1 MARRGLQAYVVTS
14 QDAHLSEYT
23 APFSKRRE
31 WLSGFSGSAGT
42 AVVTQGRAL
51 LWTDGRYYQQALN
64 ELRPPWELVRA
75 ADPGAKTVP
84 QFLASELP
92 AGAKVGI
99 DGMALSAAAA
109 LHWDRTLRGREGEA
123 RSRATKD
130 ALKATC
136 QCRPLLERD
145 GTSASCGACRLLVPL
160 ARDLVDEL
168 WGAERP
174 ARPRL
179 ALRVHPEAA
188 AGAPVRE
195 KLAAA
200 REQLSQEGAD
210 CLVLGALDEIA
221 WLLNLRGSDIPHTPV
236 FFAFLV
242 LSADRCVLLVDRE
255 AASHVA
261 AHLDASAVEVLD
273 YDRHLEVL
281 GDLAAMIKLT
291 PVGNSAAAAIAPTP
305 APAPVLSPS
314 SPGGKRRRVEME
326 PAAPAPTPAPAHV
339 PVPVFVP
346 VPVPWPADLPVPLPL
361 PRPAHEPVLV
371 PVPWP
376 AHVPVP
382 VPVSWPAHVPEP
394 VPVPW
399 PVHVPVH
406 VPVRGSAQQA
416 AANSPLKVWL
426 DTDACALGL
435 HLACSAGGNIIV
447 AKPSPVKRAKAQKNA
462 AELAGMREAH
472 VLEGVS
478 LTRFFAWLER
488 RVASGPAIDEAEA
501 ADEIERFRGMQ
512 ASYLGPS
519 FETISAYG
527 SNGAVVH
534 YKPQHGKSLRILR
547 DSLFLCDTGGQYA
560 SGTTDMTRTMCFG
573 TPTEEQREA
582 FSLVL
587 EGHIQLALA
596 VVPRGVEPAKLD
608 VIARAPLWRHGL
620 DYRHGTSHG
629 VGAALGVHEY
639 PPLLHASLPP
649 AKTFTGKFSP
659 TSMAPGMCLSNE
671 PGFYLAE
678 AYGIR
683 IENVMIASARASPPS
698 ELSGKFDAALEW
710 LSFETIT
717 VVPLQRKMIR
727 KDLLSPEAVRWVNEY
742 QDHCRLVLE
751 PLLSRPDDEPARE
764 WLRRETEHV

>member
-1 MARRGLQAYVVTS
+1 MSTTPGSRVAALRAAMARRGLQAYVVTS

-51 LWTDGRYYQQALN
+51 LWTDGRYYQQALK
-64 ELRPPWELVRA
+64 ELAAPWELVRA

-92 AGAKVGI
+92 TGARVGI

-109 LHWDRTLRGREGEA
+109 LQWDKTLRGREGES
-123 RSRATKD
+123 RSRAAKD

-145 GTSASCGACRLLVPL
+145 GASANCGACRLLVPL
-160 ARDLVDEL
+160 SHDLVDEL

-188 AGAPVRE
+188 AGESARD

-200 REQLSQEGAD
+200 RALLAQEGAD

-242 LSADRCVLLVDRE
+242 LGTERCVLLVDRE
-255 AASHVA
+255 AAAHVA
-261 AHLDASAVEVLD
+261 AHLASSAVDVVD
-273 YDRHLEVL
+273 YDHHLEVL
-281 GDLAAMIKLT
+281 GDLAATLKPT
-291 PVGNSAAAAIAPTP
+291 QRCGSPSAATAAPSP
-305 APAPVLSPS
+305 ASSPLSPS
-314 SPGGKRRRVEME
+314 SSAGGKRQRVEME
-326 PAAPAPTPAPAHV
+326 PAASASAPV
-339 PVPVFVP
+339 V
-346 VPVPWPADLPVPLPL
+346 
-361 PRPAHEPVLV
+361 
-371 PVPWP
+371 
-376 AHVPVP
+376 
-382 VPVSWPAHVPEP
+382 
-394 VPVPW
+394 
-399 PVHVPVH
+399 
-406 VPVRGSAQQA
+406 A
-416 AANSPLKVWL
+416 AKAPLKVWL
-426 DTDACALGL
+426 DTDASALGL
-435 HLACSAGGNIIV
+435 HLACSAGGNVIL
-447 AKPSPVKRAKAQKNA
+447 AKPSPIKRAKAQKNA

-478 LTRFFAWLER
+478 LTRFLAWLER
-488 RVASGPAIDEAEA
+488 RVASEPAIDEAEA
-501 ADEIERFRGMQ
+501 ADEVERFRSMH
-512 ASYLGPS
+512 ATYLGPS

-534 YKPQHGKSLRILR
+534 YKPQHGKALRILG
-547 DSLFLCDTGGQYA
+547 DSLFLLDTGGQYA
-560 SGTTDMTRTMCFG
+560 NGTTDMTRTMCFG
-573 TPTEEQREA
+573 APTEEQREA

-608 VIARAPLWRHGL
+608 VIARAPLWRRGL

-639 PPLLHASLPP
+639 PPLLHANLPS
-649 AKTFTGKFSP
+649 ARTFTGKYSP

-671 PGFYLAE
+671 PGFYLAG
-678 AYGIR
+678 AFGIR
-683 IENVMIASARASPPS
+683 IENVMVASAHAKPPS
-698 ELSGKFDAALEW
+698 ELSGKFDSALEW

-742 QDHCRLVLE
+742 QDRCRRVLE
-751 PLLSRPDDEPARE
+751 PLLDRHDDEPARE
-764 WLRRETEHV
+764 WLRRETQHV